1 MNFLRD
7 GSIKRKLM
15 TIIMVTCTVALVLAC
30 SAILIFEMADYRSV
44 LRRNTQ
50 VMADVIGDN
59 SKAALSFKDKAA
71 ATDTLA
77 ALKAEPNVISACVY
91 DKSGQ
96 PFATYFRNEDS

>member
-1 MNFLRD
+1 MNFLQN
-7 GSIKRKLM
+7 GTIKRKLM

-30 SAILIFEMADYRSV
+30 AAILVYEMADYRSV
-44 LRRNTQ
+44 LRRNTE

-59 SKAALSFKDKAA
+59 SKAALSFKDKSA

-77 ALKAEPNVISACVY
+77 ALKAEPYVISACVY

-96 PFATYFRNEDS
+96 PFATYQRDPD